1 MNAGAAME
9 PISFAASLIT
19 VVSLVTTSSKKI
31 HDLRGK
37 LQNAPKDVENLLEQ
51 VQTFES
57 LLKELN
63 TQLQD
68 HRNSVTSQ
76 ETLQQVWGSSLAQ
89 MERDVQSL
97 QSILSKVESLVEKKS
112 KSSKILL
119 LARQILSEK
128 EVELYRRKI
137 DTHCGTLTSIQAV
150 VCK

>member
-1 MNAGAAME
+1 MD
-9 PISFAASLIT
+9 PLSFAASLIT
-19 VVSLVTTSSKKI
+19 VVSLVTAGSKKI

-57 LLKELN
+57 LLVELN
-63 TQLQD
+63 TQLHD
-68 HRNSVTSQ
+68 HRNNVTPP
-76 ETLQQVWGSSLAQ
+76 ETLQKVWGTSLAQ

-97 QSILSKVESLVEKKS
+97 QSVLSKVESLVKKKS

-119 LARQILSEK
+119 LARQMLSEK
-128 EVELYRRKI
+128 EVEQYRRKI
-137 DTHCGTLTSIQAV
+137 DTHCGTLTNIQAV

>member
-1 MNAGAAME
+1 ME
-9 PISFAASLIT
+9 PLSFAASLIA

-57 LLKELN
+57 LLVELN

-68 HRNSVTSQ
+68 HRNNVTPQ

-89 MERDVQSL
+89 MQRDVQSL
-97 QSILSKVESLVEKKS
+97 QNVLSKVESLVKKKS
-112 KSSKILL
+112 KSSKILV
-119 LARQILSEK
+119 LARQMLSEK
-128 EVELYRRKI
+128 EVEQYRRKI
-137 DTHCGTLTSIQAV
+137 DTHCGTLMNIQAV

>member
-1 MNAGAAME
+1 ME
-9 PISFAASLIT
+9 PLSFAASLIA

-57 LLKELN
+57 LLVELN

-68 HRNSVTSQ
+68 HRNNVTPQ

-89 MERDVQSL
+89 MQRDVQNL
-97 QSILSKVESLVEKKS
+97 QNVLSKVESLVKKKS
-112 KSSKILL
+112 KSSKILV
-119 LARQILSEK
+119 LARQMLSEK
-128 EVELYRRKI
+128 EVEQYRKKI
-137 DTHCGTLTSIQAV
+137 DTHCGTLTNIQAV

>member
-1 MNAGAAME
+1 MD
-9 PISFAASLIT
+9 PLSFTASLIT
-19 VVSLVTTSSKKI
+19 VVSLVTASSKKI

-57 LLKELN
+57 LLVELN

-68 HRNSVTSQ
+68 HRNNVTPS
-76 ETLQQVWGSSLAQ
+76 ETLRRVWGSSLAQ

-97 QSILSKVESLVEKKS
+97 QSVLSKAESLVKKKS

-119 LARQILSEK
+119 LARQMLSEK
-128 EVELYRRKI
+128 EVEQYRRKI
-137 DTHCGTLTSIQAV
+137 DTHCSTLTNIQAV